1 MAVGVG
7 ALVAVAAG
15 VAVNDSG
22 RVVAQGWSDG
32 WAFRATTDSS
42 GTRRLSRARN
52 ALSHCSVWEKTMC
65 HFIFR
70 SRHARLAALGLL
82 IFVAAAAA
90 QNVPAEQT
98 QKRFAT
104 AEEAVQSVIKA
115 AKADDRAEL
124 LAIFG
129 TDAEEFLSSGDK
141 VADRRARQVI
151 LVAVKEKWKLTSQGP
166 NTKTLIIGNEE
177 WPYPIPL
184 VKDKGG
190 WRFDTAAG
198 REEVLYRRIGRNEL
212 STIQACR
219 VYLQAQKEYAA
230 QSHDGK
236 PAGLFAQKFG
246 SQPGKQ
252 DGLYWKVGPSEDL
265 SPLGEFAAQASSE
278 GYSRSDAPIPLHGYF
293 FRVLTAQGPA
303 APGGA
308 KSYISNDE
316 MKSGFGLVAYPADYR
331 NSGVMTFII
340 NQDGVIYERDLGEKT
355 VQLASQI
362 TEYNPDKSWRKF
374 Q

>member
-1 MAVGVG
+1 M
-7 ALVAVAAG
+7 
-15 VAVNDSG
+15 
-22 RVVAQGWSDG
+22 
-32 WAFRATTDSS
+32 
-42 GTRRLSRARN
+42 RL
-52 ALSHCSVWEKTMC
+52 T
-65 HFIFR
+65 
-70 SRHARLAALGLL
+70 ALGLL

-90 QNVPAEQT
+90 QSTPAEQT

-104 AEEAVQSVIKA
+104 AEEAVQSIIKA

-129 TDAEEFLSSGDK
+129 KDAEDLLSSGDK
-141 VADRRARQVI
+141 VADKRARQVI

-212 STIQACR
+212 RTIQACR
-219 VYLQAQKEYAA
+219 VVLKAQREYAA

-252 DGLYWKVGPSEDL
+252 DGLYWKVGPGEDL

-278 GYSRSDAPIPLHGYF
+278 GYSRSDSSPIPLHGYF
-293 FRVLTAQGPA
+293 FRVVTAQGPA
-303 APGGA
+303 APGGK
-308 KSYISNDE
+308 KSYISDGA
-316 MKSGFGLVAYPADYR
+316 MKNGFALIAYPADYR
-331 NSGVMTFII
+331 NSGVMTFMV

-362 TEYNPDKSWRKF
+362 TEYNPDKSWRKV